1 MSYFTQQQYSELER
15 KALSL
20 IPTLASL
27 SPRSSSNE
35 TSEDSH
41 ERARIQ
47 ALQAAKELVSALERP
62 EDTIIRYAFV
72 VGYFTQCIP
81 QEYEG

>member
-1 MSYFTQQQYSELER
+1 MSCFTQQQCLELER

-20 IPTLASL
+20 GPTLASL
-27 SPRSSSNE
+27 SLASSNE

-47 ALQAAKELVSALERP
+47 ALQTAKELVSALERP

-72 VGYFTQCIP
+72 VRYLTQCIP
-81 QEYEG
+81 KEYEG